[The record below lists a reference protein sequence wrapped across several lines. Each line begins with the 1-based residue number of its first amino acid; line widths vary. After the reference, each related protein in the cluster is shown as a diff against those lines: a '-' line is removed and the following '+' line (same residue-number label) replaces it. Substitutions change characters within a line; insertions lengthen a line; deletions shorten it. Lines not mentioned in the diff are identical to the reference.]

1 MARLPEEMVERI
13 TQAIRAAGYEPA
25 AADAAPDT
33 EQSRQ
38 ERELRA
44 LRRDLLFAAAF
55 TVPLVLISAEIAQ
68 RLPPDQLDACLARIT
83 PPVVIV
89 PDVRGYTPVPDLAT
103 RLRRQLGVLE

>member
-1 MARLPEEMVERI
+1 MSVPVFVGDEVSATGYRLAGLRVRVPGEDDLYD
-13 TQAIRAAGYEPA
+13 TIREVCHHA
-25 AADAAPDT
+25 
-33 EQSRQ
+33 
-38 ERELRA
+38 
-44 LRRDLLFAAAF
+44 
-55 TVPLVLISAEIAQ
+55 PLVLISAEVAQ